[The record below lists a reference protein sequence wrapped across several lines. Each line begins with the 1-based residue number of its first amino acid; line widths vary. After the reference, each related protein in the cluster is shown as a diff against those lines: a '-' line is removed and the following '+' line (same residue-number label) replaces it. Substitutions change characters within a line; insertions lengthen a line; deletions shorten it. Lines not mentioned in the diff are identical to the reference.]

1 MNTGKIYTIQD
12 FLLNIIK
19 YGRTIGFLVS
29 FPNLYIPDEE
39 RISLFKQRR
48 EGLQFLKEAY
58 DDIKFYIDNDIF
70 TAGQIIDDVYESAK
84 YVLPTLED
92 VNWSNTEDT
101 EEEIKEHIELLK
113 QTSYIIISM
122 IITNIMT
129 DDVYP
134 EKNVMRFIE
143 ID

>member
-1 MNTGKIYTIQD
+1 M
-12 FLLNIIK
+12 
-19 YGRTIGFLVS
+19 
-29 FPNLYIPDEE
+29 
-39 RISLFKQRR
+39 
-48 EGLQFLKEAY
+48 
-58 DDIKFYIDNDIF
+58 
-70 TAGQIIDDVYESAK
+70 YESAK

-134 EKNVMRFIE
+134 EKNIMRFIE